1 MDMKHMSAMGGSPSS
16 QAKKDVL
23 LALKKMAMEMMSEGS
38 GEEEHPAGVMAKLD
52 VKKLTPGM
60 EIMAGDDTG
69 GDDSALEEG
78 SESDED
84 KIAELEAQIQELKAK
99 KLA

>member
-1 MDMKHMSAMGGSPSS
+1 MDMKHMNAIGGSPSS

-23 LALKKMAMEMMSEGS
+23 LALKKMAMEMMSEDTG
-38 GEEEHPAGVMAKLD
+38 EEHPAGVMAKLD

-60 EIMAGDDTG
+60 EIMAGDDMS

-84 KIAELEAQIQELKAK
+84 KIAELEAQLQELKAK
-99 KLA
+99 KKLA